1 MFINTNR
8 SGWTYDANT
17 PINTL
22 QPRYNTMDFVE
33 DIESFVN
40 AGYHVAVGDIA
51 FANGADNAL
60 MKQLQDRDLLD
71 KLYGYAGWNTATNS
85 TGFAL
90 GMGIVGNQISQDKRN
105 ELLLTRYLDDWVYQA
120 NVRQSV
126 NSYLNL
132 LPGSGDYLTIGDTK
146 RPYIEE
152 YGTKLMRSFVSDN
165 LNLFNEAVNVSI
177 TMPWNRIF
185 EANFDVSGN
194 KLNETVLKKHLKY

>member
-17 PINTL
+17 PVNTL

-146 RPYIEE
+146 DHI
-152 YGTKLMRSFVSDN
+152 
-165 LNLFNEAVNVSI
+165 
-177 TMPWNRIF
+177 
-185 EANFDVSGN
+185 
-194 KLNETVLKKHLKY
+194 LKNMVQN

>member
-1 MFINTNR
+1 
-8 SGWTYDANT
+8 
-17 PINTL
+17 
-22 QPRYNTMDFVE
+22 MDFVE

>member
-17 PINTL
+17 PVNTL

-90 GMGIVGNQISQDKRN
+90 GMGIVAIR
-105 ELLLTRYLDDWVYQA
+105 
-120 NVRQSV
+120 
-126 NSYLNL
+126 
-132 LPGSGDYLTIGDTK
+132 
-146 RPYIEE
+146 
-152 YGTKLMRSFVSDN
+152 
-165 LNLFNEAVNVSI
+165 
-177 TMPWNRIF
+177 
-185 EANFDVSGN
+185 
-194 KLNETVLKKHLKY
+194 